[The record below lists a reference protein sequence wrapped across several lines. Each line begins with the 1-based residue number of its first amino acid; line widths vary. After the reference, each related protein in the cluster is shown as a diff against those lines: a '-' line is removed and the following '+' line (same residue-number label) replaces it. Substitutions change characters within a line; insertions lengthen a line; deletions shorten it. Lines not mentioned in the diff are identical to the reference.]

1 MPVHST
7 LTGSELHE
15 NKGAAA
21 AADNTVA
28 SATTGET
35 VWRKVNVAMIDP
47 AEIFTTN
54 ILVFNAV
61 IDDVS
66 TAGLVYIPIPVDC
79 TIDKIVTVLHS
90 SITVADATVTAKDA
104 AGSSMGTIT
113 LAYTGSTAGD
123 IDTLLPASNNIIT
136 ADSRMLIETDGAS
149 TSTSK
154 LFITVYATVTG

>member
-15 NKGAAA
+15 NKGAAS

-28 SATTGET
+28 SATSGAT
-35 VWRKVNVAMIDP
+35 VWRKVNVDMIDP

-54 ILVFNAV
+54 KFVFNAL

-79 TIDKIVTVLHS
+79 TIDKVVTVLHAA
-90 SITVADATVTAKDA
+90 ITTADATVNVKDA
-104 AGSSMGTIT
+104 AGSSMGTI
-113 LAYTGSTAGD
+113 LVEYTGSAAGD
-123 IDTLLPASNNIIT
+123 IDILNPASNNVIT
-136 ADSRMLIETDGAS
+136 ADSRMSIETDGGS
-149 TSTSK
+149 TGTAK
-154 LFITVYATVTG
+154 LFVTVYATVTG